1 MTSWI
6 VTPCEV
12 LLTNSISLC
21 VFALFLGAAWV
32 LWFLKEIGAAAAIP
46 KERVSEVEI
55 DREEVFKERKSA
67 INNCSNRLYVGAR
80 SAMRQI
86 CIIISVIR

>member
-21 VFALFLGAAWV
+21 IFALFLVTAGV
-32 LWFLKEIGAAAAIP
+32 LWSLKGIGAAATIP
-46 KERVSEVEI
+46 KERVSEVETG
-55 DREEVFKERKSA
+55 REEGIQAKEK
-67 INNCSNRLYVGAR
+67 CY
-80 SAMRQI
+80 
-86 CIIISVIR
+86 